1 MTETDSLALLFGR
14 ESVLIPITPP
24 VFELL
29 TVSCLGVK
37 VPQVLYTAAAVYEA
51 ASSHWKLAKVWPS
64 RPFCQEMSTP
74 PIRYVAVGPHD
85 VVQSASA
92 GSVDE
97 KATNKREA
105 KDEKRTHDLD

>member
-1 MTETDSLALLFGR
+1 MTETGSLALLFVE
-14 ESVLIPITPP
+14 ESVLIPTTPS
-24 VFELL
+24 VSELL

-37 VPQVLYTAAAVYEA
+37 VPQVDGRLAVYWA
-51 ASSHWKLAKVWPS
+51 AYSHWKLATVWPS

-74 PIRYVAVGPHD
+74 PMRYVAVGPHD